1 MNDIKTK
8 EKLQAIYQNIE
19 DALENIQSILGTENM
34 FLGELLLTSIPI
46 LKGESMKFDRL
57 RSYLEPEN
65 ELYFE
70 TEKLIE

>member
-1 MNDIKTK
+1 MNEIETK

-34 FLGELLLTSIPI
+34 FLGELLLSSIPI
-46 LKGESMKFDRL
+46 LKDESMKFDRL
-57 RSYLEPEN
+57 RSYLESEK

-70 TEKLIE
+70 AEKLIE